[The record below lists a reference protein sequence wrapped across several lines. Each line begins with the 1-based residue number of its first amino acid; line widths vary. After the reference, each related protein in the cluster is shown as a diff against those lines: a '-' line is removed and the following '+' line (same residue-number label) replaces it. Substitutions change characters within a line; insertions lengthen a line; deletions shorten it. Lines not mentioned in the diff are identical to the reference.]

1 MVYSAETL
9 KNIKD
14 GYSSR
19 AFLELMLEAEAKT
32 RHWNTVPGSI
42 IKKWSQLKNYE
53 ECLHF
58 TLKANAEPE
67 VISLHGKLIFIGAT
81 FYQLLGISADH
92 DATAALYNR
101 HLHTA
106 TLPMAAGMSELFTF

>member
-9 KNIKD
+9 KDIKD

-19 AFLELMLEAEAKT
+19 AFLELMLE
-32 RHWNTVPGSI
+32 
-42 IKKWSQLKNYE
+42 
-53 ECLHF
+53 

-67 VISLHGKLIFIGAT
+67 VISLHGKLIFIGGT

-101 HLHTA
+101 YLHTA